1 MFAEIINQQ
10 EAIQR
15 ELLAIERSSE
25 ERGEARGEARGRKLE
40 KTSNIVSAFEQ
51 LKDINIVSKIF
62 SMSIADIEKILHTN
76 GIMF

>member
-25 ERGEARGEARGRKLE
+25 ERGEARGRKLE
-40 KTSNIVSAFEQ
+40 KTINIVSAFEQ